1 MVTWHL
7 KGLELAAM
15 PRGNST
21 VAKSI
26 HKGTY
31 QSKSTVCVQI
41 PDLLLPG
48 LCELGQVTLISPY
61 LSFLICE
68 IRI

>member
-7 KGLELAAM
+7 KGLEVASM

-21 VAKSI
+21 VDKSI

-41 PDLLLPG
+41 PDLLLFG
-48 LCELGQVTLISPY
+48 CVNLGKL
-61 LSFLICE
+61 L
-68 IRI
+68 